1 MGERFSL
8 TKYDEAKQS
17 ERGAT
22 SGTAMVNREK
32 VTRLCE
38 QIEARRTKTRE
49 CTLNV
54 HDRSLSESNDE
65 MRSIAA
71 VNCPCSSVVEHF
83 LGKEEAVG
91 SIPIMGSKV
100 C

>member
-38 QIEARRTKTRE
+38 QIEARRTKT
-49 CTLNV
+49 
-54 HDRSLSESNDE
+54 
-65 MRSIAA
+65 
-71 VNCPCSSVVEHF
+71 
-83 LGKEEAVG
+83 K
-91 SIPIMGSKV
+91 
-100 C
+100 